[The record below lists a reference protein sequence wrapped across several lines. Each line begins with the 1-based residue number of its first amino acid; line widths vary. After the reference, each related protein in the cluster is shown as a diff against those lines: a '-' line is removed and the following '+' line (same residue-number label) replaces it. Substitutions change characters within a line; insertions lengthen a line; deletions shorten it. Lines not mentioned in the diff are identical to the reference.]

1 MLARTALFASALL
14 LVGCGGSGSTMP
26 TTEQLSDPV
35 DMLEPFEDEEL
46 FNNEIVTASGL
57 IYEVQIPAEEEGG
70 AQPSADSVVTV
81 HYVGTLTDGTI
92 FDSSYARGEPATFN
106 LQGVIAGFREGLQLM
121 DVGSRFKF
129 TMPPE
134 LGYGEQGAGELIGP
148 NETLIFEVELLEIN
162 S

>member
-1 MLARTALFASALL
+1 ML
-14 LVGCGGSGSTMP
+14 V
-26 TTEQLSDPV
+26 SDPV
-35 DMLEPFEDEEL
+35 EVLEPFEDAEL

-57 IYEVQIPAEEEGG
+57 TYEVQIPAEDG

-92 FDSSYARGEPATFN
+92 FDSSFARGEPETFD
-106 LQGVIAGFREGLQLM
+106 LQAVIAGFGEGLQLM
-121 DVGSRFKF
+121 NVGSRFRF
-129 TMPPE
+129 TIPPE